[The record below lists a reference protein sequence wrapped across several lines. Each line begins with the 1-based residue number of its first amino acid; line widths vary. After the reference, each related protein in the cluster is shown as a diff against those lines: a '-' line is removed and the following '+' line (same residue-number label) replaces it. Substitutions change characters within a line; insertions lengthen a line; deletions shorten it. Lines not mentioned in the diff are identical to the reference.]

1 MPHFLRCTSGA
12 QRRHTIPYD
21 SVMIRMQE
29 KFDRKDDKKYS
40 LEYYRRM
47 GIAMKTRMERTI
59 TWWFWNGR
67 NVDGDGK

>member
-1 MPHFLRCTSGA
+1 MYLWGPEETYD
-12 QRRHTIPYD
+12 PYD

-29 KFDRKDDKKYS
+29 KFDRKDDKNIPWNTTVEWE
-40 LEYYRRM
+40 LP
-47 GIAMKTRMERTI
+47 MKTRMERTI